1 MTTDNAQN
9 DWAGSSKIREQIKVL
24 GNVHLLDMA
33 EYQAKDL
40 LGQLEQ
46 ITQDFLRVYKL
57 LAAHRTAQTE
67 GVMRL
72 LQYFPLNEY
81 AQIDPNRANT
91 LGRMAEQ
98 IARECGAD
106 DSMSTLLRY
115 AVPMCDPDRADIDSD
130 IEKLLR
136 ITREI
141 IRHVNENYD
150 GTGFPNQLK
159 QEKIPLSARIA
170 TVVQGF
176 YTYISP
182 KPFGYEMSHEDA
194 LETMRKNDGFR
205 YDPEV
210 LNGLAR
216 VIYIND
222 ADPAQEM
229 ASTF

>member
-1 MTTDNAQN
+1 MATENMQD
-9 DWAGSSKIREQIKVL
+9 DWTGSSKIREQIKVL

-57 LAAHRTAQTE
+57 LAAHRTAQTA

-72 LQYFPLNEY
+72 LQHFPLNEY

-106 DSMSTLLRY
+106 DSMTTLLRY

-130 IEKLLR
+130 IEKLLL
-136 ITREI
+136 IGQEI
-141 IRHVNENYD
+141 LRHVNENYD

-182 KPFGYEMSHEDA
+182 KPFGFELPQEDA
-194 LETMRKNDGFR
+194 LEAMRRNEGFR

-210 LNGLAR
+210 LKALAR
-216 VIYIND
+216 VIHMNE
-222 ADPAQEM
+222 ADPA
-229 ASTF
+229 

>member
-1 MTTDNAQN
+1 MSTDNNWQD
-9 DWAGSSKIREQIKVL
+9 DWAGSSQRCEQIKVL
-24 GNVHLLDMA
+24 GNVHLLDMS

-81 AQIDPNRANT
+81 SHIDQRRANT
-91 LGRMAEQ
+91 LGQMAEQ

-106 DSMSTLLRY
+106 DAVCTMLRY
-115 AVPMCDPDRADIDSD
+115 AIPMCDLDKADIDTD

-136 ITREI
+136 TAQEI
-141 IRHVNENYD
+141 LRHVNENYD

-159 QEKIPLSARIA
+159 REKIPLSARIA

-176 YTYISP
+176 YAYVSP
-182 KPFGYEMSHEDA
+182 KPFGFEMSQEEA
-194 LETMRKNDGFR
+194 LGAMRKNEGLR
-205 YDPEV
+205 YDPEI
-210 LNGLAR
+210 LNSLER
-216 VIYIND
+216 VIRTSD
-222 ADPAQEM
+222 EAQT
-229 ASTF
+229 A